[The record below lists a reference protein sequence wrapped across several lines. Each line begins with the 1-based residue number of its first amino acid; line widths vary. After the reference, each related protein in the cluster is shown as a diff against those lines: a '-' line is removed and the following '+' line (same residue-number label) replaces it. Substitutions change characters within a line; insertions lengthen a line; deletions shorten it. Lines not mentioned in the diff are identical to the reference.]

1 MSASFFQGEK
11 DYCESTRNTDLMLE
25 TFKKDRKTLLQLLKE
40 SPKKLTEVL
49 WSSNSPICKDENCLF
64 QMGKDLKLSMEDILG
79 RELRKQ
85 TICDSMSNLYICPQC
100 KNMRRLIDFSKT
112 KAGEPF
118 LLECGEKAG
127 TSLIYNEK
135 NIGNTYLKYEKEPLA
150 IKKAYA
156 HPQFL
161 KLVQCNSASCHTFV
175 NSHTSV
181 KLLPDS
187 SLIDEKVKTENIE
200 ENISCS
206 LPTTKDVSYEL
217 KKYAE
222 MSYLASDP
230 FTNNMLI
237 NWYLQDEIT
246 FPNIFTNFMSW
257 ICNSSGYNLY
267 EYLDIFNINSFQ
279 EFPNFLTNTGKPSPT
294 AKADDKS
301 PLSLEIVRGIVV
313 QLFAILHTL
322 RKYDFSHGNPSTSV
336 LKFKK
341 ESVSYITH
349 GVHVTCP
356 VTLKLT
362 DFENAGCTI
371 LDNKVRLYSTSLIAE
386 EQLKQKNFEFMIDTV
401 ELEGDTQHK
410 VTIYRLRDPSKYFKS
425 SVMFMYMK
433 HLGLPVYAASF
444 DAYAFMI
451 VLLCERSFYSTL
463 VADKTLSTFWRNM
476 WVTNEDY
483 TKIMDRISEYHE
495 KTSIVTTN
503 DVLKILADVN
513 LRCDMIDFGWNLI
526 RSF

>member
-40 SPKKLTEVL
+40 NPKKLTEVL

-100 KNMRRLIDFSKT
+100 KNMRRLIDFSKI

-127 TSLIYNEK
+127 TSLVYTNK
-135 NIGNTYLKYEKEPLA
+135 SIGNTYLKYEKEPLA
-150 IKKAYA
+150 ISKAYA

-161 KLVQCNSASCHTFV
+161 KLIQCSSA
-175 NSHTSV
+175 
-181 KLLPDS
+181 
-187 SLIDEKVKTENIE
+187 
-200 ENISCS
+200 SCS
-206 LPTTKDVSYEL
+206 LPSAKDGAYEL

-222 MSYLASDP
+222 MSYLSSDP

-246 FPNIFTNFMSW
+246 FPNIFTNFISW
-257 ICNSSGYNLY
+257 ICNSTGYNLY
-267 EYLDIFNINSFQ
+267 EYLDISNINSFQ
-279 EFPNFLTNTGKPSPT
+279 EFPSFLTNTGKPSPT

-301 PLSLEIVRGIVV
+301 PISLEIVRGIVV

-322 RKYDFSHGNPSTSV
+322 RKYDFSHGNPSTSA

-356 VTLKLT
+356 ITLKLT

-386 EQLKQKNFEFMIDTV
+386 EQLKQKNFEFSIDTV
-401 ELEGDTQHK
+401 ELEGDTQQK
-410 VTIYRLRDPSKYFKS
+410 VTIYRLKDPSKYFKS

-495 KTSIVTTN
+495 KTSMVTTN